1 MFLQLNP
8 QSGLPL
14 YRQILR
20 QLQERIGSGQLAP
33 GAQLPSV
40 RDFSAELHV
49 NPLTIGKVYQILERE
64 GLVEFR
70 RGQGTFVAKGR
81 KPLSAAEQQKL
92 LQPALDQLA
101 SEAAALVLDLSQLQQ
116 LIERTYGNRQK

>member
-1 MFLQLNP
+1 MLLHLNP

-14 YRQILR
+14 YRQMLQ
-20 QLQERIGSGQLAP
+20 QLKERIAGGQLAP

-40 RDFSAELHV
+40 RDLSAELSV
-49 NPLTIGKVYQILERE
+49 NPLTVGKVYQMLERE

-70 RGQGTFVAKGR
+70 RGQGTFVAAGR
-81 KPLSAAEQQKL
+81 KPLSAAAKRDL

-101 SEAAALVLDLSQLQQ
+101 SEARHLGIGEEELLRLVRQ
-116 LIERTYGNRQK
+116 TYGNKR